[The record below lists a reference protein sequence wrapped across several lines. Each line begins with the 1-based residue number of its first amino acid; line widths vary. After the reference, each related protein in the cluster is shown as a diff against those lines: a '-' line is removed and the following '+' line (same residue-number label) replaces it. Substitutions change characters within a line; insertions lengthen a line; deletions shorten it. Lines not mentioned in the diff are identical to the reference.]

1 MPSSCQTT
9 SKSKH
14 YDFRTVCLTM
24 TKGDKRSLLADGCC
38 STLQV
43 YVFYIMYNEAVT
55 GVANGIEDAPFRRTA
70 GWCCLVVHTNE
81 FHYNVVGWTI
91 GKITFSRRSRMKS
104 TTVITHKKKIVYA
117 QRSSEYNYHTA
128 FCFFF
133 FACHIFGL
141 RRILNTGAYF
151 CIKNR
156 FGFIICTYLY
166 SYCIFGCLCLL
177 GAWHTLENVYA

>member
-104 TTVITHKKKIVYA
+104 TTVITHKKKLSMLKDQVNIIITLRSVFSFLLVIFLVYA
-117 QRSSEYNYHTA
+117 EFWIRA
-128 FCFFF
+128 
-133 FACHIFGL
+133 HIF
-141 RRILNTGAYF
+141 A
-151 CIKNR
+151 
-156 FGFIICTYLY
+156 
-166 SYCIFGCLCLL
+166 
-177 GAWHTLENVYA
+177 